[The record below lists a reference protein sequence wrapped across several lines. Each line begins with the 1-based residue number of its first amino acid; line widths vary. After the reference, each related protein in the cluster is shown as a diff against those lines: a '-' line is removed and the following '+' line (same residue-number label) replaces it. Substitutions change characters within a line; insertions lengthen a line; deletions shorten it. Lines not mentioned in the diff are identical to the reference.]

1 VISAILHSP
10 VPLNSDSTSYGKSSE
25 GLAAAFL
32 VPRALE
38 GLALRNLYPNE
49 PLSTRC
55 LGAQRYEGSDQI
67 YVYEWA
73 DPFWHAACAVLR
85 QLVTGTSYAGHEL
98 DDPRPCLGRFSGD
111 ARHGRSVNDRRE
123 FRQLPVVDDGNLM
136 SIVTD
141 GELRRRGCY
150 LESTPVLA
158 AMTNCPVVLA
168 SF

>member
-1 VISAILHSP
+1 MISAILHSP

-55 LGAQRYEGSDQI
+55 LGAQRHEGSDQI

-73 DPFWHAACAVLR
+73 DPFWHAACPVLR
-85 QLVTGTSYAGHEL
+85 QLVTGPRMQVMNWMARGPVCVGSRDTLATAEALMTAG
-98 DDPRPCLGRFSGD
+98 S
-111 ARHGRSVNDRRE
+111 SVSC
-123 FRQLPVVDDGNLM
+123 QSLM
-136 SIVTD
+136 MAT
-141 GELRRRGCY
+141 
-150 LESTPVLA
+150 
-158 AMTNCPVVLA
+158 
-168 SF
+168 